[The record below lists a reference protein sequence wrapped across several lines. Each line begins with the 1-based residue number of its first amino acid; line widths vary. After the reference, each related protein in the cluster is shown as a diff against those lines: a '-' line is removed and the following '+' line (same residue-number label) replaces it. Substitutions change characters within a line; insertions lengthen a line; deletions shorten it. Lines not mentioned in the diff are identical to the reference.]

1 MKKKILWI
9 IYALTF
15 LLAGCQ
21 AAGSVPKAPIY
32 IGDDASSVNRNLFTQ
47 EELDWIDMHQNVD
60 FYVGTAQDYVPIEYI
75 DKRGAPRGMGI
86 ELIKKVHELTGLKFR
101 FYENSHVESW
111 GEIMTSLREERVDI
125 LSTVSYTLDRAE
137 YLMFSAPYIE
147 MTQVWVGSKNASRLV
162 KDFSQAENATFAV
175 PKGYWF
181 LDIILQELPHARILE
196 VSSMEEALQAVS
208 DQKADYTICEIPV
221 FTYYKEQGFYHNIK
235 IVGELEE
242 KNQIF
247 VGVRKELQELIPIV
261 DKVIRNTNYYN
272 EIYESSMVI
281 PLSQEREK
289 RLAATVVV
297 LAAALLVVGYY
308 LFLTFRKLV
317 RSKKEAEKANRDKT
331 KLMLNIS
338 HDLRTPI
345 TVMIGYT
352 QALMEGQVHKS
363 EDREKYMRRIFE
375 KTKYLSAI
383 VDDFFLLS
391 RLEEQ
396 NLAMDKEN
404 TRLDLLIA
412 QIVEGDM
419 MNAQEKNI
427 QLTLRTDEQAALYR
441 KVDRIKLY
449 RAIENIIVNA
459 IHYTEPG
466 GAVQVA
472 LTPDSSEGRVRI
484 SVKDDGPGI
493 PEKDMPYIFER
504 YYKGSNA
511 RKESIGLGL
520 YIAREIIQKHDGMVW
535 AESKA
540 GHGSVFYIVL

>member
-1 MKKKILWI
+1 M
-9 IYALTF
+9 LTA
-15 LLAGCQ
+15 LLAGCD
-21 AAGSVPKAPIY
+21 AAATSSGAPLY
-32 IGDDASSVNRNLFTQ
+32 IGTGTSSINRNLFTQ
-47 EELDWIDMHQNVD
+47 EELEWIDTHQNAD

-75 DKRGAPRGMGI
+75 DKHGVPRGMGI

-101 FYENSHVESW
+101 FYEQSRVESW
-111 GEIMTSLREERVDI
+111 EEIMTSLREERVDI
-125 LSTVSYTLDRAE
+125 LSTVSYTQERAG
-137 YLMFSAPYIE
+137 YLEFSSPYIE
-147 MTQVWVGSKNASRLV
+147 MTQVWVGNKNTSRLV

-181 LDIILQELPHARILE
+181 LDVILQELPHAKVME

-242 KNQIF
+242 KNRIF
-247 VGVRKELQELIPIV
+247 VGVRKELQALIPIV

-281 PLSQEREK
+281 PLNQEREK
-289 RLAATVVV
+289 KLTATIVV
-297 LAAALLVVGYY
+297 LAAALLVVAYY
-308 LFLTFRKLV
+308 LFVTFRKLLK
-317 RSKKEAEKANRDKT
+317 SKKEAEKANRDKT
-331 KLMLNIS
+331 KLMINIS

-352 QALMEGQVHKS
+352 QALMEGQVQNS
-363 EDREKYMRRIFE
+363 EDKEKYMRRIFE

-396 NLAMDKEN
+396 NLVVTKED
-404 TRLDLLIA
+404 TRLDWLIA

-419 MNAQEKNI
+419 MNALEKNI
-427 QLTLRTDEQAALYR
+427 QLTLHIDEKAAVT
-441 KVDRIKLY
+441 KSVDRIKLH

-459 IHYTEPG
+459 IHYTGPG
-466 GAVQVA
+466 GAVQVS
-472 LTPDSSEGRVRI
+472 LMPDFQDGKVRI
-484 SVKDDGPGI
+484 AVKDNGAGI
-493 PEKDMPYIFER
+493 PAEDLPYIFER
-504 YYKGSNA
+504 YYKGRNA
-511 RKESIGLGL
+511 RAESIGLGL
-520 YIAREIIQKHDGMVW
+520 YIAREIIHKHGGELR
-535 AESKA
+535 AESEA
-540 GHGSVFYIVL
+540 GRGSSFFIVL